1 MSRGA
6 PRRAVIFA
14 SLTWATSLL
23 WAAGCSFA
31 APTFDP
37 TRATAVDAGLAGLDV
52 PTSSV
57 ADGAIAPDAEADAG
71 IVVAPDA
78 EGDAGI
84 DAGIEADAGLPDAP
98 SIDAEPAGDATPVDT
113 GAPDAGSPDANTPD
127 TGTPFDYVPSNV
139 SLTGLRLQG
148 GPIVVGRGDCTLES
162 SRSPR
167 FSGTCFENGQSSPL
181 LDVIRLPDNSEAVL
195 VIASSLRVERGIA
208 LDFALR
214 IRGSFPVIFLVTGDV
229 DIEGNMGASADGLT
243 PGGGARGR
251 SACGN
256 AAGGNGTN
264 GRSDQEGAAGGG
276 GGGFGTAGGLGGAGA
291 FGAAAGRAGAIDV
304 DDTLVPL
311 RGGCPGGAGGDADGD
326 GGQGGGAGGA
336 IQISAAGR
344 IRVTGS
350 LRVNGGG
357 AAGGQRI
364 GGGGGGG
371 GSGGALL
378 LEGRTIELPSGGE
391 LLAKGGGGGEGG
403 TAFDSGPETSDAGSN
418 PLGGDDVGNGGQ
430 AASSS
435 GGNGGD
441 GATVGAAVAPG
452 AAGQNEAGGGGGG
465 GGGLGRI
472 RVRASSTCTLDGRV
486 QGALRR
492 DC

>member
-1 MSRGA
+1 MSRRA
-6 PRRAVIFA
+6 PHRAVILA
-14 SLTWATSLL
+14 SLT

-37 TRATAVDAGLAGLDV
+37 TRAAASDAGVSIPDV

-57 ADGAIAPDAEADAG
+57 TDGAIAPDGEVDGGIVAAPDAEADAAIDG
-71 IVVAPDA
+71 A
-78 EGDAGI
+78 I
-84 DAGIEADAGLPDAP
+84 DAGAD
-98 SIDAEPAGDATPVDT
+98 DATPLDVEPRMDALPVDL
-113 GAPDAGSPDANTPD
+113 GAPDASPDAGAADATTPD
-127 TGTPFDYVPSNV
+127 SGTPFDYVPSNV
-139 SLTGLRLQG
+139 SLTGLRFQG

-167 FSGTCFENGQSSPL
+167 FSGTCFEGGQPSPL

-214 IRGSFPVIFLVTGDV
+214 IRGSFPVIFLITGDV

-243 PGGGARGR
+243 SGGGARGR
-251 SACGN
+251 SACAS
-256 AAGGNGTN
+256 AAGGNGAN
-264 GRSDQEGAAGGG
+264 GRGDAEGAAGGG

-291 FGAAAGRAGAIDV
+291 RGATSGRAGAIDP

-336 IQISAAGR
+336 IQISASGR
-344 IRVTGS
+344 IRIIGS

-357 AAGGQRI
+357 AEGGQRI
-364 GGGGGGG
+364 GGGAGGG

-378 LEGRTIELPSGGE
+378 LEARTIELPSGGE

-418 PLGGDDVGNGGQ
+418 PLGSDDVGNGGQ

-441 GATVGAAVAPG
+441 GAIAGSGAVGG
-452 AAGQNEAGGGGGG
+452 EAGQNDAGGGGGG